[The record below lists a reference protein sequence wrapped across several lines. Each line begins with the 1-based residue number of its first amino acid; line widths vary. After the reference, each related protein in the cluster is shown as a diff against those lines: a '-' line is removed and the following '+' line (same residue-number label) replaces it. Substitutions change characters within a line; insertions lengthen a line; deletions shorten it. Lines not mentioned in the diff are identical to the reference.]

1 MKFLSIAS
9 VLLLAPLLQ
18 AEVHS
23 LTLPQALEIASRQNP
38 EVALARLDEQ
48 RAQQG
53 IRVALDPFRPKL
65 YGGSGL
71 AYTYGYPNSIDGNA
85 PSLFELKTDMAIF
98 NRPKSYEVASSRET
112 ARGSQFGAQ
121 AKAEDVAYQAADLFL
136 TASTIDHQS
145 QTLSQQLPSLQK
157 VLEAMNAAVSEG
169 SELPLESKRA
179 KVNLAVSQERLSS
192 SQLDLDYYEMLLA
205 VALGY
210 PATDRVKPLD
220 SDLSATPTPPT
231 EEDAADMAL
240 HNNRQ
245 LRQMQSSVLAKEL
258 EVRSFRAARLP
269 EVNLVAQYA
278 LFAKYNYVNYFQKF
292 QRNNFQIGASISIPI
307 LVGSASKGYAD
318 QNSTD
323 MQKIRVQMDQ
333 TRNRIISDTRRS
345 YELWKKAE
353 NLRDLSRL
361 QLDLAREELTVLLA
375 KQGEGQVP
383 MSQVEQARLEEGN
396 RWIALYEA
404 ETQVTRAKLAI
415 LRQTGTLLA
424 VLGALPPR
432 RFPNACRSQTKFPLS
447 KSPAFASFTTAS
459 LPSTD

>member
-1 MKFLSIAS
+1 MLKFVLPFYLCLASTLS
-9 VLLLAPLLQ
+9 

-23 LTLPQALEIASRQNP
+23 LTLQQALELAAQQNP

-48 RAQQG
+48 RANQG
-53 IRVALDPFRPKL
+53 VKVALDPFRPKL

-71 AYTYGYPNSIDGNA
+71 AYTYGYPDSIDGSA
-85 PSLFELKTDMAIF
+85 PSIFQLKTDMAIF
-98 NRPKSYEVASSRET
+98 NRPKSYQVASAREM

-136 TASTIDHQS
+136 TAATIAHEGE
-145 QTLSQQLPSLQK
+145 TIAQQLPSLEK
-157 VLEAMNAAVSEG
+157 VSEAMNAAVNEG

-179 KVNLAVSQERLSS
+179 KVNLAVSEERLSA
-192 SQLDLDYYEMLLA
+192 SQLDLDYYEMMLA
-205 VALGY
+205 VALGF
-210 PATDRVKPLD
+210 PASDRVKPVD
-220 SDLSATPTPPT
+220 TDLSSTPTPPS
-231 EEDAADMAL
+231 EQDAADMAL

-245 LRQMQSSVLAKEL
+245 LRQMQSQVLAKEL

-292 QRNNFQIGASISIPI
+292 QRNNAQIGASITIPLLI
-307 LVGSASKGYAD
+307 GSASKGLAE

-323 MQKIRVQMDQ
+323 LQKIRIQMDQ

-353 NLRDLSRL
+353 NIRDLSRL

-375 KQGEGQVP
+375 KQSEGQIP
-383 MSQVEQARLEEGN
+383 MSRVEQARLEEGN
-396 RWIALYEA
+396 RWIAVYEA

-415 LRQTGTLLA
+415 LRETGTLLA
-424 VLGALPPR
+424 VLRAV
-432 RFPNACRSQTKFPLS
+432 
-447 KSPAFASFTTAS
+447 
-459 LPSTD
+459 PSTPVP